1 MMNKD
6 CASKESLYVV
16 RPELLRVC
24 DMPERV
30 RPREEFD
37 RLGASN
43 VSDTV
48 LISLLLRTGV
58 AGQNVVELAQAIHR
72 HYGSLT
78 ALGQASVEDLMG
90 KFKGLGRVKSQILKA
105 SFELARRMMD
115 EQVAEQPHI
124 TTPDRVAAILRER
137 ARLLEQEIFWVLM
150 LNTKNRLIRPPVD
163 VTQGLLNSSQV
174 HPREVFKEAIRNNCA
189 AIVLAHNHPSG
200 DPSPS
205 ADDLKITRRLIE
217 AGRIIDIQVLDHV
230 IVGRTRVES
239 GCDFISL
246 REAGL
251 VEF

>member
-1 MMNKD
+1 M
-6 CASKESLYVV
+6 
-16 RPELLRVC
+16 RVQ
-24 DMPERV
+24 DMPLRV
-30 RPREEFD
+30 RPREEFE
-37 RLGASN
+37 RMGASN

-48 LISLLLRTGV
+48 LIALLLRTGV
-58 AGQNVVELAQAIHR
+58 AGQNVVELSQSIHQ

-78 ALGQASVEDLMG
+78 ALAQASVDDL
-90 KFKGLGRVKSQILKA
+90 KANFKGLGKVKAQMLKA

-124 TTPDRVAAILRER
+124 TTPDRVAAVLRER

-150 LNTKNRLIRPPVD
+150 LNTKNRLVRPPVD

-174 HPREVFKEAIRNNCA
+174 HPREVFKEAIRSNSA
-189 AIVLAHNHPSG
+189 AVILAHNHPSG

-205 ADDLKITRRLIE
+205 ADDLKITRRLVE
-217 AGRIIDIQVLDHV
+217 AGRIVDIQVLDHV
-230 IVGRTRVES
+230 IIGRTRGS
-239 GCDFISL
+239 GSSDFISL

>member
-1 MMNKD
+1 MQAKD
-6 CASKESLYVV
+6 LASDNSLYSV
-16 RPELLRVC
+16 RSNTLRVC

-30 RPREEFD
+30 RPREEFE

-58 AGQNVVELAQAIHR
+58 AGQNVVELAQSIHR
-72 HYGSLT
+72 YYGSLT
-78 ALGQASVEDLMG
+78 ALAQASVEDLMG
-90 KFKGLGRVKSQILKA
+90 NFKGLGRVKAQILKA
-105 SFELARRMMD
+105 AFELARRMVD
-115 EQVAEQPHI
+115 EQIAEQPHI
-124 TTPDRVAAILRER
+124 TTPDRVAAVLRER

-150 LNTKNRLIRPPVD
+150 LNTKNRLLRPPVD

-174 HPREVFKEAIRNNCA
+174 HPREVFKEAIRSNCA
-189 AIVLAHNHPSG
+189 AVVLAHNHPSG

-205 ADDLKITRRLIE
+205 TDDLKITRRLVE
-217 AGRIIDIQVLDHV
+217 AGRIVDIQVLDHV
-230 IVGRTRVES
+230 II
-239 GCDFISL
+239 GCNHAAGSDFISL

>member
-1 MMNKD
+1 
-6 CASKESLYVV
+6 
-16 RPELLRVC
+16 
-24 DMPERV
+24 MPERV

-37 RLGASN
+37 RLGAAN

-78 ALGQASVEDLMG
+78 AMAQASVEDLMG
-90 KFKGLGRVKSQILKA
+90 TFKGLGRVKAQILKA

-124 TTPDRVAAILRER
+124 TTPDRVAAVLRER

-150 LNTKNRLIRPPVD
+150 LNTKNRMVRPPVD
-163 VTQGLLNSSQV
+163 VTRGLLNSSQV
-174 HPREVFKEAIRNNCA
+174 HPREVFKEAIRSNCA
-189 AIVLAHNHPSG
+189 AVVLAHNHPSG

-205 ADDLKITRRLIE
+205 SDDLKITRRLVE
-217 AGRIIDIQVLDHV
+217 AGRIVDIQVLDHV
-230 IVGRTRVES
+230 IIGRSRGSAES
-239 GCDFISL
+239 DFISL